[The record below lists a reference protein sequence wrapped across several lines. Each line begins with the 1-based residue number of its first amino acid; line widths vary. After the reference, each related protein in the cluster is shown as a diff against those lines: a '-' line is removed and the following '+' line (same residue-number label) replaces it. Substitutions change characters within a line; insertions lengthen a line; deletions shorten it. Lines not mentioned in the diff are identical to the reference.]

1 VAVTLVPV
9 TQRHRDEPIH
19 PMPFEQY
26 DECFLQRLRRQD
38 EDAFDRLV
46 AAEHG
51 RVTRLV
57 ARLLGW
63 PSGVEDTVQE
73 VFLAAWRHLPRFRGE
88 SDIAVWLQRIA
99 INKCRSRQRKWTVR
113 LRWLRRE
120 GRHRVSAMADPADRA
135 TIDRETHRQVRRSIG
150 RLPPAYREVIV
161 LHYLEEQ
168 SLDEIA
174 TLLNVRRNTIEV
186 RLHRA
191 RSRLKEMLGT
201 VWEQT
206 RD

>member
-1 VAVTLVPV
+1 
-9 TQRHRDEPIH
+9 
-19 PMPFEQY
+19 MPFDEY

-46 AAEHG
+46 GAEHR

-63 PSGVEDTVQE
+63 HGSVDDVVQE
-73 VFLAAWRHLPRFRGE
+73 VFLAAWRNLPRFHG
-88 SDIAVWLQRIA
+88 DCDLPTWLRRIA
-99 INKCRSRQRKWTVR
+99 INKCHSRQRKWTVR
-113 LRWLRRE
+113 LRWLRQE
-120 GRHRVSAMADPADRA
+120 GQNHVSAMADPADRA
-135 TIDRETHRQVRRSIG
+135 AIDRETRGQVRRSIG
-150 RLPPAYREVIV
+150 RLPPKDREVIV

-168 SLDEIA
+168 SLDAIA
-174 TLLNVRRNTIEV
+174 ALLSVRRNTIEV

-201 VWEQT
+201 VWE
-206 RD
+206 